1 MALHY
6 KQPRNIKHSFVQF
19 INKIFSLN
27 SQWLNE
33 SVEVVELADDNSPNA
48 FEQYPW
54 DNENYPL
61 VVLFSDGS
69 SDDRW
74 AIDERIADHREFLEI
89 GTVPRDSVQLGPF
102 SSSDTGIDAQ
112 AAGIQPLISDMVLKS
127 VDLLVKHI
135 GPYEES
141 IIVKIWGAT
150 GDLPGALLASGSI
163 RGKITTG
170 IEWLQTSIKP
180 VITLSQSTKYFVSAQ
195 APSGSYQWFID
206 TDPNTS
212 RTPYV
217 RHATFSGSTGTW
229 SGVSSQTPIAKIQGP
244 AVRRLGGGLNSN
256 IRMFIEAKD
265 LSTTQ
270 KITDLLF
277 IYMHLTKHANV
288 GRKEK
293 LTDPNVTAMDLD
305 FVSDLSDEGI
315 YIIDVNKGAET
326 VRTRGNDR
334 LFSVD
339 LSLSC
344 YSSWSEDFVLPVIE
358 DIGIEPDLV
367 SVTIVS
373 NKYVKRN

>member
-19 INKIFSLN
+19 VNKIFSLN

-33 SVEVVELADDNSPNA
+33 DVEVVELTEDNSPDA

-54 DNENYPL
+54 DNEKYPL

-69 SDDRW
+69 TDDRW
-74 AIDERIADHREFLEI
+74 AIDERIADHREYLEL
-89 GTVPRDSVQLGPF
+89 GSVARSYVQLGPF
-102 SSSDTGIDAQ
+102 SPSNSGLDAQ
-112 AAGIQPLISDMVLKS
+112 AVGMQPLISSMILKS
-127 VDLLVKHI
+127 VDLLMKYT
-135 GPYEES
+135 GPYEEA
-141 IIVKIWGAT
+141 ITIKIWEAS
-150 GDLPGALLASGSI
+150 GDLPGTLLASGSI
-163 RGKITTG
+163 KGEITAG
-170 IEWLQTSIKP
+170 IEWLQTNIKP
-180 VITLSQSTKYFVSAQ
+180 EITLAQNTKYFISAQ

-206 TDPNTS
+206 DDPNTS
-212 RTPYV
+212 RTPYI
-217 RHATFSGSTGTW
+217 RHAVFSGSTGAW
-229 SGVSSQTPIAKIQGP
+229 SGVSSQSPIAKAHGP
-244 AVRRLGGGLNSN
+244 AVRRLGGGLNSTV
-256 IRMFIEAKD
+256 RMFVEAKD

-277 IYMHLTKHANV
+277 VYMHLAKHSNV
-288 GRKEK
+288 GRREK
-293 LTDPNVTAMDLD
+293 LTEPNVTSMDLD

-339 LSLSC
+339 LSLTC

-358 DIGIEPDLV
+358 DIGIEPDIE
-367 SVTIVS
+367 SVIIVS
-373 NKYVKRN
+373 NKYI